1 MSNAYFRFF
10 AELNDFLS
18 VRNAG
23 VIFSVN
29 LAGHETVKHIIE
41 SFGVPHTE
49 IDLILVNGQSVDF
62 DYIVYKEDHVS
73 VYPVFESLEIQQI
86 SKVRQKPLREPR
98 FINDSHLGKLAGYL
112 RLLGFDTL
120 YRNDFQDEEISKI
133 SVDEE
138 RIVLT
143 RDRGVLKRKIINRGY
158 LVRSADPQEQIV
170 EVLRRFDIS
179 AMAKPYS
186 LCANCNG
193 TLMKVDKRAIIE
205 NLEPLTNQH
214 FSNFKQCSNCEQ
226 IYWKGSHFKK
236 LEGFVQYV
244 LTQSDKQSNR

>member
-1 MSNAYFRFF
+1 MNYAYFRFF

-18 VRNAG
+18 DRNVG
-23 VIFSVN
+23 RLFSVN
-29 LAGHETVKHIIE
+29 LAGHETVKHIVE
-41 SFGVPHTE
+41 SLGVPHTE
-49 IDLILVNGQSVDF
+49 IDLLLVNGRSVDF
-62 DYIVYKEDHVS
+62 DYIVQKSDHVS
-73 VYPVFESLEIQQI
+73 VYPVFESFDIQQI

-120 YRNDFQDEEISKI
+120 YRNDYQDEEIANI

-138 RIVLT
+138 RILLT

-158 LVRSADPQEQIV
+158 LVCTGNPKEQIV

-179 AMAKPYS
+179 ALAKPYT

-193 TLMKVDKRAIIE
+193 TLVKVEKETILE
-205 NLEPLTNQH
+205 YLEPLTKQH
-214 FSNFKQCSNCEQ
+214 FHHFKQCSSCYQ

-236 LEGFVQYV
+236 LEGFIKHVII
-244 LTQSDKQSNR
+244 QSGR